1 MSNGIEI
8 DCEKVYDS
16 GKEYQDL
23 CEEIIDIQKYL
34 DTVSQNIY
42 EIWDGLDNNNFL
54 SSFNKHVKN
63 LDLVINFLGSNGTI
77 LKDCASEHG
86 NIDKDFATQMERSG
100 LEDEHQF

>member
-1 MSNGIEI
+1 MSGSFQNIKNI
-8 DCEKVYDS
+8 FN
-16 GKEYQDL
+16 EYICIYTGL
-23 CEEIIDIQKYL
+23 TIPTK
-34 DTVSQNIY
+34 NIY